1 MISLKASLREW
12 ARRVAIGTFSFISR
26 PIKMRRKEWETWRVA
41 MLWNLAQQDVL
52 PHSCGYSEVQNQL
65 VLLQPEEGS
74 TSTSRCS
81 GTMSGYTRQYRTS
94 ATHSRG
100 LLRTTRTEPFFGKTS
115 LNGPLSS
122 RALRT
127 LSPSHFQLPSRQLA
141 HSPKKGI
148 RVIRR
153 PHLRSHPHRP
163 RRRPALVAPSSQ
175 TNICRMASLVRALM
189 RNLARD
195 LVRSGIRRTVGRQGR
210 RRVICRARSH

>member
-1 MISLKASLREW
+1 MTMCAAGQTKHETVTQGRSGYGQEVGLSSHSPTDIQR
-12 ARRVAIGTFSFISR
+12 GTK
-26 PIKMRRKEWETWRVA
+26 PAGTV
-41 MLWNLAQQDVL
+41 
-52 PHSCGYSEVQNQL
+52 
-65 VLLQPEEGS
+65 QPEEGS

-94 ATHSRG
+94 ATHS
-100 LLRTTRTEPFFGKTS
+100 TTRTEPFFGKTS

-141 HSPKKGI
+141 HSPEKGI

-163 RRRPALVAPSSQ
+163 RRRPALVAPSRSSQ
-175 TNICRMASLVRALM
+175 TIY
-189 RNLARD
+189 
-195 LVRSGIRRTVGRQGR
+195 VGW
-210 RRVICRARSH
+210 RV